1 VWWSSR
7 STLRCEARAGA
18 RRQDGLGGAGEGE
31 QAGAQAG
38 HLARAE
44 ALAARL
50 LAGAA
55 GVGLEHL
62 DGSREHG
69 GELAMDV
76 VDEAGAL
83 GFGDEVD
90 AIEGEEEG
98 GAGVVGA
105 AEGDEGVAEEGDL
118 GELEDLGGVEDEDD
132 GVAAGELAAADEAAE
147 AGEVVDAGGVDELD
161 AGGEV
166 RARGGEQEGADE
178 VLFAAGELGEDLGL
192 EVAALAVGGDEEA
205 AELVAA
211 DDLDDG
217 AGGRGDA
224 AGEQRLAEERV
235 DERALA
241 LLDLAEHEH
250 AQLGAVEAAVGVG
263 EDVLAELAAGRA
275 CRRCRR
281 APGRDR
287 GGWTR
292 GRWGTGRR
300 SACFFRGSPG
310 AG

>member
-1 VWWSSR
+1 MWS
-7 STLRCEARAGA
+7 TRAGA
-18 RRQDGLGGAGEGE
+18 
-31 QAGAQAG
+31 
-38 HLARAE
+38 
-44 ALAARL
+44 
-50 LAGAA
+50 
-55 GVGLEHL
+55 V
-62 DGSREHG
+62 
-69 GELAMDV
+69 
-76 VDEAGAL
+76 

-90 AIEGEEEG
+90 AIEGEEER

-161 AGGEV
+161 ARGEV
-166 RARGGEQEGADE
+166 RARGGDEEGADE

-192 EVAALAVGGDEEA
+192 EEVAALAVGGDEEA

-217 AGGRGDA
+217 AGGGGDA
-224 AGEQRLAEERV
+224 AGEQRLAEDRV

-263 EDVLAELAAGRA
+263 EDVLAELGRPSLPA
-275 CRRCRR
+275 MSASSR
-281 APGRDR
+281 ARSWRVDARSLGD
-287 GGWTR
+287 
-292 GRWGTGRR
+292 R
-300 SACFFRGSPG
+300 SAFGIF
-310 AG
+310 